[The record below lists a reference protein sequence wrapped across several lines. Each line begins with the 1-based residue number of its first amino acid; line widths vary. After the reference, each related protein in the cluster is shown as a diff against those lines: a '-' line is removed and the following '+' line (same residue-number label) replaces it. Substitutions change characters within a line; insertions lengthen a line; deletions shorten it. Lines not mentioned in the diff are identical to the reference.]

1 MPKINLLP
9 EDLINKIA
17 AGEVIERPASVVKE
31 LVENSLDAKAT
42 KIKIEIKDSGKKL
55 IKVTDNGSGM
65 EEEDAK
71 KSILRHATSKIQNTA
86 DLFDI
91 HTLGFRGEAL
101 ASIAAVSK
109 LGIITKKKD
118 KLEGYNLVLEGGKII
133 SSGIIGADSG
143 TSIEVHDIFFNT
155 PARKKFLKTDA
166 VELKHIIDTVIR
178 YALINKKVA
187 FELVHDNHQLLNSPA
202 IEDYRGKIAS
212 IYGTNLA
219 KNLLEVNFENNDFK
233 ISGFIVKPYQ
243 ARNDKT
249 QQQTYVNNRWVRN
262 DDISKA
268 VYDSYHSLL
277 FVGKHPVFIL
287 NIEVDPKR
295 IDVNVHPAKTEIKIE
310 QKDLVYSS
318 VLGAVNGTLK
328 KHNLIPEID
337 LDYEDQLTF
346 GTPKKEVKSNIP
358 KVKYVFDKSNQ
369 EQLDSIN
376 SDDPV
381 VNTKIYSEDEQLNQT
396 NQEQSKDGEFYA
408 SPEEDVFFRDENKVA
423 DGNYKI
429 PVMKLL
435 GQIHKTF
442 FVAEVSG
449 GLLLIDQHVVQERIF
464 YEKFMK
470 EFMNNKVSVQ
480 NLLKGGVLEFSPAER
495 VLVEENLGKLEELG
509 FKLEPFG
516 GNTFLLKTVPSL
528 FGRVQA
534 KELVYS
540 VLAELKQGKNKLE
553 EIQEEIITR
562 MACRASVKA
571 GDTLTNTE
579 MESMLKDLERCKLPY
594 TCPHGRSV
602 LIKVGVDELEKKFKR
617 K

>member
-1 MPKINLLP
+1 MPKINLLS

-55 IKVTDNGSGM
+55 IKVSDNGSGM

-71 KSILRHATSKIQNTA
+71 KSILRHATSKIQNTD

-143 TSIEVHDIFFNT
+143 TTIEVHDLFFNT
-155 PARKKFLKTDA
+155 PVRKKFLKTDA
-166 VELKHIIDTVIR
+166 VELRHIVDTVIR
-178 YALINKKVA
+178 YALINNNVA
-187 FELVHDNHQLLNSPA
+187 FELLHDNHHLLNSPA

-219 KNLLEVNFENNDFK
+219 KNLLEVNYQNNDLK
-233 ISGFIVKPYQ
+233 IHGFIVKPYQ

-277 FVGKHPVFIL
+277 FVGKHPVYVL

-318 VLGAVNGTLK
+318 VLEAVNGTLK
-328 KHNLIPEID
+328 KHNLIPEMD

-346 GTPKKEVKSNIP
+346 GTPKKVVQSNKP
-358 KVKYVFDKSNQ
+358 EVKYVFDKSNQ

-376 SDDPV
+376 NDSTIV
-381 VNTKIYSEDEQLNQT
+381 TTEIYSEEEQLNQ
-396 NQEQSKDGEFYA
+396 NQEQKKDGEFYA
-408 SPEEDVFFRDENKVA
+408 SPEEDVFIHDENKIA
-423 DGNYKI
+423 SGNYKI
-429 PVMKLL
+429 PAMKLL

-442 FVAEVSG
+442 FIAEVSD
-449 GLLLIDQHVVQERIF
+449 GLLLIDQHVVQERVF

-470 EFMNNKVSVQ
+470 ELMNKKVAVQ
-480 NLLKGGVLEFSPAER
+480 KLLKGGVLEFSASEK

-516 GNTFLLKTVPSL
+516 GNTFVLKTMPSL
-528 FGRVQA
+528 FGKIQA
-534 KELVYS
+534 KELVYT
-540 VLAELKQGKNKLE
+540 VLAELKEGRSKLE

-579 MESMLKDLERCKLPY
+579 MESMLKELERCKLPY
-594 TCPHGRSV
+594 TCPHGRAV
-602 LIKVGVDELEKKFKR
+602 LIKVGVDELEKKFRR

>member
-1 MPKINLLP
+1 MPKINLLS

-55 IKVTDNGSGM
+55 IKISDNGSGM

-71 KSILRHATSKIQNTA
+71 KSILRHATSKIQEA
-86 DLFDI
+86 DDLFDI

-101 ASIAAVSK
+101 ASIAAVSRI
-109 LGIITKKKD
+109 GIITKKKD

-143 TSIEVHDIFFNT
+143 TTIEVHDIFFNT

-166 VELKHIIDTVIR
+166 VELRHIIDIVIR
-178 YALINKKVA
+178 YALINKNVA

-212 IYGTNLA
+212 IYGTNMA
-219 KNLLEVNFENNDFK
+219 KNLLEVNFENNDLK
-233 ISGFIVKPYQ
+233 ISGFIVKPFQ

-262 DDISKA
+262 NDISKA

-318 VLGAVNGTLK
+318 VLEAVNGTLK
-328 KHNLIPEID
+328 KHNLIPEVD

-346 GTPKKEVKSNIP
+346 GTPKKEVKSNVP
-358 KVKYVFDKSNQ
+358 EVKYVFDKSNQ
-369 EQLDSIN
+369 EQLD
-376 SDDPV
+376 PV
-381 VNTKIYSEDEQLNQT
+381 VNTEIYSEEELLNQ
-396 NQEQSKDGEFYA
+396 NQEKNGEFYA
-408 SPEEDVFFRDENKVA
+408 SPEEDVFIREENKVVE
-423 DGNYKI
+423 GNYKI
-429 PVMKLL
+429 PAMKLL

-449 GLLLIDQHVVQERIF
+449 GLLLIDQHVVQERVF

-470 EFMNNKVSVQ
+470 ELMNNKVTVQ
-480 NLLKGGVLEFSPAER
+480 KLLKGGVLEFSPAEKL
-495 VLVEENLGKLEELG
+495 LVEENLGKLEEFG

-528 FGRVQA
+528 FGKVQA

-540 VLAELKQGKNKLE
+540 VLAELKEGKSKLE

-579 MESMLKDLERCKLPY
+579 MESMLKELERCKLPY
-594 TCPHGRSV
+594 TCPHGRAV
-602 LIKVGVDELEKKFKR
+602 LIKVSADELEKKFKR